1 MRNCAK
7 QVIAAA
13 VSFAFLGNGIS
24 VATAQDL
31 AAPLLIVPGISQ
43 KDAPHGSSH
52 IQHHVSPAPVLRI
65 PAQPA
70 LAQQSVTQE
79 KPKGLFGIDIGGL
92 DSVDPEA
99 VGTLNGFDASAPV
112 SPWNRDLGSNLWF
125 GADRNTAISLIKA
138 LPNAAVSP
146 SAQDM
151 VRQILLTAAAPK
163 AQTSADPK
171 AKGQLV
177 AARMEKLV
185 QTGRATDALALANIL
200 AREVVTEP
208 VILARTQAQWLAGDI
223 QNACASADT
232 SARQFDN
239 PIWPKMQAACA
250 AIDGDV
256 DKAQLKLA
264 LLNELNLIDDAFQP
278 IANKILG
285 RKTLSLAEIPAEM
298 QPFEAAAFKALGGSF
313 PENLPLHEKPWLVNL
328 AIPAKGSITD
338 GHLALVEF
346 ALARRLMTAA
356 EADAIYQRV
365 RFTDKEEK
373 SALNLEVEA
382 NTVRTRVL
390 YRVMMKRIAEAQPEI
405 PAAKIEVLSRLLKG
419 ARNSSQAQI
428 ALSSLLAEDLSSL
441 SEEPLAAWLAGDA
454 ARLSLWAGNWSEAG
468 KWVALA
474 QKNSGGS
481 EAARRA
487 LQSILPLMKI
497 AEAAVT
503 PEMRAAGAPVQMVQS
518 WTHEQAKRGLDDEQ
532 IRILRDRM
540 FGLYRMLSLP
550 IHEQDWNAAVAEP
563 SKPTNIMSVSPVL
576 SMSMSDAANR
586 GARGLVLGSVAK
598 QLETLTASNPDQA
611 APQDINAMVQALLQS
626 AAVDWAKRIAVENLL
641 FNGA

>member
-13 VSFAFLGNGIS
+13 ISFAFVGSGIS
-24 VATAQDL
+24 VASAQEL

-43 KDAPHGSSH
+43 KDAPQGSSH
-52 IQHHVSPAPVLRI
+52 IQHHVAPAPVLRI
-65 PAQPA
+65 PSQPA

-99 VGTLNGFDASAPV
+99 VGTLNGFDSSDPV
-112 SPWNRDLGSNLWF
+112 SPWKRDLGSNLWF
-125 GADRNTAISLIKA
+125 GADRNTAISVIKA
-138 LPNAAVSP
+138 LPNVAVSP

-151 VRQILLTAAAPK
+151 VRQILLSAAAPK
-163 AQTSADPK
+163 SLTSSDPQ
-171 AKGQLV
+171 AKGQVV
-177 AARMEKLV
+177 AARIEKLV

-208 VILARTQAQWLAGDI
+208 VILARTQAQWLAGDR

-232 SARQFDN
+232 GARQFDN

-250 AIDGDV
+250 AIEGDA

-285 RKTLSLAEIPAEM
+285 RKTLSLAEIPADM
-298 QPFEAAAFKALGGSF
+298 RPFEAAAFKALGGKF
-313 PENLPLHEKPWLVNL
+313 PESLPLHEKPWLVSL

-346 ALARRLMTAA
+346 ALARGLMSAV
-356 EADAIYQRV
+356 EADGIYQRV

-373 SALNLEVEA
+373 SALNLEIEA
-382 NTVRTRVL
+382 NTVRARAL
-390 YRVMMKRIAEAQPEI
+390 YRVMLKRLAEAQPET
-405 PAAKIEVLSRLLKG
+405 PAARIEVLSRLLKG
-419 ARNSSQAQI
+419 ARKTPQAQM
-428 ALSSLLAEDLSSL
+428 ALSSLLAEDLASL

-454 ARLSLWAGNWSEAG
+454 VRLVLWAGNWAEAG

-487 LQSILPLMKI
+487 LRSILPLMKI

-503 PEMRAAGAPVQMVQS
+503 PDMRAAGTPVQMVQS
-518 WTHEQAKRGLDDEQ
+518 WTHEQAKRGLDEGR

-550 IHEQDWNAAVAEP
+550 IHEQDWNAAVATP
-563 SKPTNIMSVSPVL
+563 AKPAAVLSVSPVL
-576 SMSMSDAANR
+576 TMSMSDAANL
-586 GARGLVLGSVAK
+586 GARGLVLGAVAK
-598 QLETLTASNPDQA
+598 QLEILTASNPDQA